1 MNKNVI
7 FVCLLTILPAF
18 FPYRSAAQDNR
29 SERLKPTW
37 IKNQPKP
44 SNGTFTYVLQHDW
57 AADVEEAR
65 KKCLNDLIVGS
76 GMESGMV
83 VVTDINTTL
92 GNSMVWED
100 NKLVEKSTDEF
111 VASST
116 MKGKEHPLAVKNVAE
131 YWERDKY
138 TGQIHLFSLY
148 ERSIAGVDPVFDEV
162 RLTNK
167 YGGGALARSIIPGWG
182 QIYKGST
189 GKGIAFMCGVA
200 ATAAGGCVFLSQ
212 YNGYYSRY
220 QSERSRDAKVAD
232 SYLKLAQ
239 NAQVGCYICFGA
251 CAALYIYNLI
261 DAAVAPGAT
270 RIVPIVTANGGAGIA
285 YTKNF

>member
-1 MNKNVI
+1 MNKRVI
-7 FVCLLTILPAF
+7 LYALAILPVLLPVKA
-18 FPYRSAAQDNR
+18 AAQDNS

-57 AADVEEAR
+57 AATVDEAR
-65 KKCLNDLIVGS
+65 KKCLNDLIIGS

-92 GNSMVWED
+92 ESAMVWEND
-100 NKLVEKSTDEF
+100 KLVEKDADSF
-111 VASST
+111 VTSST
-116 MKGKEHPLAVKNVAE
+116 MKGKEHTLAVKNVAE
-131 YWERDKY
+131 YWEHDKY
-138 TGQIHLFSLY
+138 TGQIHLYSLY
-148 ERSIAGVDPVFDEV
+148 EKSIKGVDPVFDEV

-167 YGGGALARSIIPGWG
+167 YGGGAVARSIIPGWG

-220 QSERSRDAKVAD
+220 QSERSRDVKIAD

-239 NAQVGCYICFGA
+239 NAQVGCYVCFGA

-261 DAAVAPGAT
+261 DAAVAPGAS
-270 RIVPIVTANGGAGIA
+270 RIMPIVTANGGAGVA
-285 YTKNF
+285 YTKTF

>member
-1 MNKNVI
+1 MSKRV
-7 FVCLLTILPAF
+7 LLYALAILPVLLPIKA
-18 FPYRSAAQDNR
+18 AAQDNS

-57 AADVEEAR
+57 AATVDEAR
-65 KKCLNDLIVGS
+65 KKCLNDLIIGS

-92 GNSMVWED
+92 ESAMVWEND
-100 NKLVEKSTDEF
+100 KLVEKDADSF
-111 VASST
+111 VANST
-116 MKGKEHPLAVKNVAE
+116 MKGKEHQLAVKNVAE

-138 TGQIHLFSLY
+138 TGQIHLYSLY
-148 ERSIAGVDPVFDEV
+148 EKSIKGVDPVFDEV

-167 YGGGALARSIIPGWG
+167 YGGGAVARSIIPGWG

-220 QSERSRDAKVAD
+220 QSERSRDVKIAD

-239 NAQVGCYICFGA
+239 NAQVGCYVCFGA

-261 DAAVAPGAT
+261 DAAVAPGAS
-270 RIVPIVTANGGAGIA
+270 RIVPIITTNGGAGVS